1 MTEKDDVRV
10 LEKDPFEEYIKVRD
24 PEKRELG
31 YAWHTAI
38 GLQSVDGLTTS
49 EYLRETA
56 QKNIEGEL
64 SLPKAQELIAAY
76 YRTGRKNESP
86 RTAEADIVSSRIAAI
101 LSEKGFTLS
110 PAQYLSIHK
119 RLFEGVFD
127 HAGKMRD
134 YNITK
139 AEWVLDGDTVTYGGF
154 QELRATLEYDISTER
169 EFDYSGLSMEKII
182 KHLAT
187 FISRL
192 WQIHVFGEGNTRA
205 TAVFFI
211 LYLRSLGFDVTN
223 DTFAKNAWY
232 FRNAMVRAN
241 YTNLRKGVRET
252 TEYLELFLRNLLM
265 GESNTLQNRSMHISG
280 DLAKQDSDTSKQD
293 FETPKQNSDT
303 AKQDFDLFVKAG
315 LSVKSANNA
324 LKLYQ
329 HFGFERPFGR
339 SDIIE
344 LLGITRSP
352 SSELINKL
360 LSVGA
365 IEPAEQGRGKY
376 CFNKSFFTSI

>member
-1 MTEKDDVRV
+1 MTEKDDLRV
-10 LEKDPFEEYIKVRD
+10 PERDPFEEYIKVSD

-38 GLQSVDGLTTS
+38 GLQFVDGLTTS

-56 QKNIEGEL
+56 LKNIEGEL

-76 YRTGRKNESP
+76 YRTDRKNESP
-86 RTAEADIVSSRIAAI
+86 RTAEADIVSSRIAAV

-241 YTNLRKGVRET
+241 YTNLRMGVRET

-265 GESNTLQNRSMHISG
+265 GESNTLQNRSMHIGG

-293 FETPKQNSDT
+293 FETPKQDSDT

-324 LKLYQ
+324 VKLYQ
-329 HFGFERPFGR
+329 RFGFDRTFGR

-360 LSVGA
+360 LSVDA
-365 IEPAEQGRGKY
+365 IEPAKQGRGKY
-376 CFNKSFFTSI
+376 CFNQSFFSSI